1 MDKGFISFSWATDIY
16 NLASVASVSWE
27 TKLKILIWSILAA
40 LAILLGLMSFAVKG
54 ERSKMDGVK
63 ELVDDV
69 KRSIEWRQL

>member
-1 MDKGFISFSWATDIY
+1 M
-16 NLASVASVSWE
+16 NWE
-27 TKLKILIWSILAA
+27 TKIKVRICFILIA
-40 LAILLGLMSFAVKG
+40 LAIVLGLMSLAVKG